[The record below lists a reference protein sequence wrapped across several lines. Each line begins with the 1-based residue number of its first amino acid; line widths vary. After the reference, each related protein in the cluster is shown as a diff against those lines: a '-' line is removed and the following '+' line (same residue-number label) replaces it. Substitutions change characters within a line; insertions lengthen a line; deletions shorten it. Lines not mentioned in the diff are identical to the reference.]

1 MALGKCQKTF
11 CTPLH
16 SLPLSLTI
24 SPLLTLL
31 QVRWLSAVEHA
42 RHTPTSGPLHVLF
55 SAWKP
60 LSSELYASPT
70 FFKCVLSPP
79 SQGRPP

>member
-42 RHTPTSGPLHVLF
+42 RHTPTSCLTPVVPVTWNALPGYTHGSHLL
-55 SAWKP
+55 
-60 LSSELYASPT
+60 
-70 FFKCVLSPP
+70 
-79 SQGRPP
+79 